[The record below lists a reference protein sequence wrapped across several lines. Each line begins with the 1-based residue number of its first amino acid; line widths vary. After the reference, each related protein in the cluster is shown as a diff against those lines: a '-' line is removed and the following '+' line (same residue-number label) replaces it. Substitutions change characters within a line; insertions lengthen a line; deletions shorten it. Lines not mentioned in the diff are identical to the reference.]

1 MYHQGVPSFEYI
13 RKALRI
19 CRMKDLWFIF
29 VPKYVEEILRDKGID
44 VGDSVMWDVE
54 KIEDNAVTVR
64 VTFSKRLRK

>member
-1 MYHQGVPSFEYI
+1 M
-13 RKALRI
+13 
-19 CRMKDLWFIF
+19 
-29 VPKYVEEILRDKGID
+29 PKYVEEILRDKGID

>member
-1 MYHQGVPSFEYI
+1 
-13 RKALRI
+13 
-19 CRMKDLWFIF
+19 MKDLWFIF